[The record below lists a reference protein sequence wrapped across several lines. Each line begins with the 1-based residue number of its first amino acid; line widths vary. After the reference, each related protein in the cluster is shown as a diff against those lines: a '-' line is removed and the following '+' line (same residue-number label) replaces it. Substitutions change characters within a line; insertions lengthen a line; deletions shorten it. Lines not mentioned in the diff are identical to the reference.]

1 MSAFGKLKFWKK
13 EDEFDFDQNPL
24 PEPAG
29 EEPGKSSQWPLDEK
43 SPFPEEPALPLG
55 KTSASS
61 YTSPNRG
68 RDPDLELINS
78 KLDTLKAM
86 LSALEQRLATLE
98 KSLESNKK
106 ERLW

>member
-1 MSAFGKLKFWKK
+1 M
-13 EDEFDFDQNPL
+13 EYDH
-24 PEPAG
+24 
-29 EEPGKSSQWPLDEK
+29 PGKCEMDGTKLVKIGDEK

-55 KTSASS
+55 KTSANPYASS
-61 YTSPNRG
+61 SRS